1 MEFTK
6 NYIRSLAADDV
17 SYARGVQCFKKG
29 AVKNVRAS
37 SDLMTYRAD
46 VAEAHTYKV
55 SIERAK
61 EAEPVYSCNCAEA
74 VEKKGACRHIVAVL
88 SFLEH
93 YQAKKNEDTI
103 LDARQKQAVMLLR
116 YFKEQAG
123 TLVYGQTFSIAV
135 NIRIPKL
142 LSMKSGFVYL
152 SIRAGA
158 ERFYKVQN
166 LKRFLSQ
173 YQAGEAI
180 RLGKEFEFVHGE
192 SRFDHASQKIL
203 KFFLELY
210 EIEALLGKEQG
221 SGLFQKNE
229 AVLSL
234 QLFLS
239 FLSRTD
245 GQTFTLDINGN
256 IYEGVAYKNSNPR
269 MVFELLMENDVLSLE
284 CDRKYHTIPL
294 SADGQLLLQE
304 NVLYHPEREF
314 CINYIPF
321 YQGFLSSSEPMVF
334 EGENKN
340 LFLEYVLPKIHQTM
354 EIAIPASIAD
364 RYVMEPLSVELYL
377 DTEEASVTA
386 ELFFIYKNI
395 RFNPLLGD
403 IRKNVILV
411 RNKQEENAFLEKL
424 GEYHFRAEDSR
435 FVLSAEEE
443 IYRFLTEGVT
453 ELSGCCTL
461 YYSEKF
467 QKVKVKH
474 AGTLGTSVHFSSGIS
489 LLDLEISYEN
499 VPAEELRALFRSLKL
514 RKKYHRLK
522 DGSFIDLTQAS
533 FQEEAGWLFSMGG
546 QEMEIKDSRIS
557 LPAWYAPY
565 LAEVLPEKTTYL
577 GSFGELKKLLEEI
590 SNPSGLADDLP
601 AGLKGKLRPY
611 QETGCRWMNHLG
623 YYGFGGIL
631 ADDMGLGKTVQ
642 ALSYMALHKG
652 CHLVVCPTSLL
663 YNWQEE
669 VFKFLPSIRCGLV
682 TGLPKEREELLLK
695 ALEYDLLIT
704 SYPLLRRDMEHYGK
718 IKFHSMFIDEAQF
731 IKNPKSLNARAVK
744 SIQAVHRF
752 AITGTPIEN
761 SLSEL
766 WSIFDFIMPG
776 YLKKHSYFVEHYEKP
791 VIRNQDKKALDD
803 LNRHIRPFILRRMKK
818 EVLKELPD
826 KVETRMYADMTQEQK
841 LLYLSYLDHM
851 KHEIGMQTSQEFSRN
866 RMKILAMLTR
876 LRQICCHPSTF
887 VKEYEGGSGKLSML
901 EEITENI
908 IESGHRVLV
917 FSQFTSMLSLIAESF
932 EEKDISYFYLDGTT
946 RTADRME
953 YVRRFNEGE
962 RNVFLISL
970 KAGGTG
976 LNLTGADTVIHYDPW
991 WNPAVEE
998 QASDRVYRIGQ
1009 KNKVQIIRLITKD
1022 SIEEKILR
1030 LKEKKKSL
1038 SDSVI
1043 QSDEVFLEKM
1053 TKEELLGILE

>member
-6 NYIRSLAADDV
+6 SYIRSLASDDV
-17 SYARGVQCFKKG
+17 SYARGVRYFKKG
-29 AVKNVRAS
+29 AVKNVRVS

-46 VAEAHTYKV
+46 VEGEHTYQV
-55 SIERAK
+55 SIGKAK
-61 EAEPVYSCNCAEA
+61 EANPVYSCNCAEA
-74 VEKKGACRHIVAVL
+74 VEKKGACRHIVAL
-88 SFLEH
+88 MSFLEH
-93 YQAKKNEDTI
+93 YQAQKSEEAI
-103 LDARQKQAVMLLR
+103 LDARQKQTVKLLR
-116 YFKEQAG
+116 YFKEQAAP
-123 TLVYGQTFSIAV
+123 LVYGETFSIFV
-135 NIRIPKL
+135 NVRIPKL
-142 LSMKSGFVYL
+142 LSMKSGSVYL
-152 SIRAGA
+152 SIKAGN
-158 ERFYKVQN
+158 ERMYKVQN
-166 LKRFLSQ
+166 LRKFLAQ
-173 YQAGEAI
+173 YEGKESI
-180 RLGKEFEFVHGE
+180 HLGKEFEFLPGE
-192 SRFDHASQKIL
+192 SRFDHASQKVM
-203 KFFLELY
+203 KFLLELY
-210 EIEALLGKEQG
+210 EMEVLLGKEAG
-221 SGLFQKNE
+221 NGIFQKNE
-229 AVLSL
+229 AVISL
-234 QLFLS
+234 PLFLS
-239 FLSRTD
+239 FLS
-245 GQTFTLDINGN
+245 QTGESSFVLDINGN
-256 IYEGVAYKNSNPR
+256 IYEDVTYKNSNPE
-269 MVFELLMENDVLSLE
+269 MVFELLMENDVLTLE

-314 CINYIPF
+314 CVNYIPF
-321 YQGFLSSSEPMVF
+321 YQGFLSSQEPMVF
-334 EGENKN
+334 EGGNKN
-340 LFLEYVLPKIHQTM
+340 LFLEYVLPKIRQTM
-354 EIAIPASIAD
+354 EIAIPAVIAD
-364 RYVMEPLSVELYL
+364 RYVMEPLSIELYL
-377 DTEEASVTA
+377 DTAGTSILA

-395 RFNPLLGD
+395 RFNPLAGD
-403 IRKNVILV
+403 IQKNVILV
-411 RNKQEENAFLEKL
+411 RSKQEENAFLEKL
-424 GEYHFRAEDSR
+424 GEYHFRVKENR
-435 FVLSAEEE
+435 FVLSVEEE
-443 IYRFLTEGVT
+443 IYRFLTEGIAKLT
-453 ELSGCCTL
+453 ECCTL
-461 YYSEKF
+461 YYSEDF

-499 VPAEELRALFRSLKL
+499 VPAEELRALFHSLKL

-522 DGSFIDLTQAS
+522 DGSFIDLTQES
-533 FQEEAGWLFSMGG
+533 FQEETSWLLSMGG
-546 QEMEIKDSRIS
+546 QETKIRNQRIS
-557 LPAWYAPY
+557 LPSWYAPY

-577 GSFGELKKLLEEI
+577 GSTGELQKLLEDI
-590 SNPSGLADDLP
+590 SNPSGLKDALP
-601 AGLKGKLRPY
+601 ETLKGRLRPY

-642 ALSYMALHKG
+642 ALSYMAMHEG

-669 VFKFLPSIRCGLV
+669 VFKFLPSIRCGLI
-682 TGLPKEREELLLK
+682 TGMPKEREELLSK
-695 ALEYDLLIT
+695 ASEYDLLIT
-704 SYPLLRRDMEHYGK
+704 SYPLLRRDMGHYEK
-718 IKFHSMFIDEAQF
+718 IEFHSMFIDEAQF

-744 SIQAVHRF
+744 SIKAAHRF

-776 YLKKHSYFVEHYEKP
+776 YLKKHGYFVEHYEKP
-791 VIRNQDKKALDD
+791 VIRNQDREALED

-826 KVETRMYADMTQEQK
+826 KVETKMYADMTQEQH

-908 IESGHRVLV
+908 IESGHRVLI

-932 EEKDISYFYLDGTT
+932 EEKDISYFYLDGATK
-946 RTADRME
+946 TADRME
-953 YVRRFNEGE
+953 YVRSFNEGE

-1022 SIEEKILR
+1022 SIEEKILK
-1030 LKEKKKSL
+1030 LKEKKKAL
-1038 SDSVI
+1038 SESVI
-1043 QSDEVFLEKM
+1043 QADEVFLEKM